1 MCNLALAWLTE
12 SSTFAKLLNSCV
24 LFEVSRG
31 AAEKLGVSRGV
42 KISALKPPWRGCA
55 ACCRRVPSLRS
66 ALKGEAKLTSSSSQG
81 LRCKNFR
88 FCSRQHCVSSERVV
102 SNDVLR
108 VRAIRTKFRRCS
120 SSVASARRLLM
131 PARETEA
138 IILKTFPLGESD
150 RVVSFL
156 GRGSGRLRGVA
167 PGARRLKNRFGST
180 LEILSHV
187 HLWYVERETRDL
199 VRIQQADLL
208 ESFHKTQSD
217 YALSTGLA
225 VISEIVELVLPER
238 EVSEAMFRLILLAV
252 REVERTGS
260 WQLPLSYLAFWTVRL
275 GGWLPR
281 FDRCTTCQSA
291 LDAGP
296 ASCDKHHPGLYC
308 DKCRQP
314 GMKPLRREA
323 RELAEYFTGERLD
336 RIAYDESMKPR
347 AAELRSAA
355 LGWIE
360 FHSERRLV
368 TPELLETA

>member
-1 MCNLALAWLTE
+1 MYFLDYAG
-12 SSTFAKLLNSCV
+12 AK
-24 LFEVSRG
+24 
-31 AAEKLGVSRGV
+31 
-42 KISALKPPWRGCA
+42 
-55 ACCRRVPSLRS
+55 
-66 ALKGEAKLTSSSSQG
+66 
-81 LRCKNFR
+81 
-88 FCSRQHCVSSERVV
+88 HCVSSARVV
-102 SNDVLR
+102 SNDVVR
-108 VRAIRTKFRRCS
+108 VYAIRTKSRRCS
-120 SSVASARRLLM
+120 SNAASARRPPM

-167 PGARRLKNRFGST
+167 AGARRLKNRFGST

-208 ESFHKTQSD
+208 ESFHKAQSD

-225 VISEIVELVLPER
+225 VISEIAELVLPER

-291 LDAGP
+291 LDAE
-296 ASCDKHHPGLYC
+296 AAFCDKHHAGLYC
-308 DKCRQP
+308 HKCRQP
-314 GMKPLRREA
+314 GMKPLRRQA
-323 RELAEYFTGERLD
+323 RELAERFTAERLD
-336 RIAYDESMKPR
+336 RIAYDEAMKPS

-360 FHSERRLV
+360 FHSERRLA